1 MDMSANGNTE
11 LTRVLDYPDRAR
23 GAIVYGAT
31 IAVRNDPASSDSS
44 INTVKW

>member
-23 GAIVYGAT
+23 GAIVYGAI
-31 IAVRNDPASSDSS
+31 IAVRNDSTTSDSF